1 LYAKYAAAVLDTA
14 TAFQQSAQRHE
25 HVSSLLSLS
34 QALANAGTTEEVT
47 ERLTAVV
54 PEVVDCDTVGVWI
67 WDHQSQRLRS
77 VAGSG
82 RTADQTAYLRRLTI
96 SPTDTPSLARMIAQP
111 EPQFFELGTDDIF
124 VSALMG
130 ALDVVGLVAV
140 PLVARDVFLGLL
152 TVSVF
157 EHPQRLGCDGE
168 LVERLT
174 GVAALAATAIQNGQL
189 VDKLH
194 HRASHDPLTGLLNR
208 VGFGAYVERVL
219 QDAPTR
225 DSPHVGLLFIDFDQ
239 FKHVNDAYGHDAG
252 DELIRKAAARL
263 QSVTREGDEVA
274 RLGGDEFAVV
284 LVNADD
290 NEQVRAVESRVRA
303 AFIEPFA
310 LGHHTVSIR
319 ASVGGGL
326 WPEHGSSVAEL
337 IRHADAAMYQDK
349 ARARRSPAGV

>member
-1 LYAKYAAAVLDTA
+1 
-14 TAFQQSAQRHE
+14 
-25 HVSSLLSLS
+25 
-34 QALANAGTTEEVT
+34 
-47 ERLTAVV
+47 
-54 PEVVDCDTVGVWI
+54 
-67 WDHQSQRLRS
+67 
-77 VAGSG
+77 
-82 RTADQTAYLRRLTI
+82 
-96 SPTDTPSLARMIAQP
+96 
-111 EPQFFELGTDDIF
+111 
-124 VSALMG
+124 
-130 ALDVVGLVAV
+130 
-140 PLVARDVFLGLL
+140 
-152 TVSVF
+152 
-157 EHPQRLGCDGE
+157 
-168 LVERLT
+168 

-225 DSPHVGLLFIDFDQ
+225 HSPHVGLLFIDFDQ